1 MVAFFLSECSRGV
14 IWIHYYNKQG
24 TRMNN
29 LREGLDTG
37 DGTSE
42 DHTVNVLSSLVGGD
56 GVEVGDDTSD
66 VVPSTYY
73 Q

>member
-1 MVAFFLSECSRGV
+1 
-14 IWIHYYNKQG
+14 
-24 TRMNN
+24 MNN